1 VEQKMKKVLFLVIV
15 ILLLSFFSLSSCQSS
30 TNTIKADQEMVK
42 KAKTEYPEYDSSVLS
57 KSPTEFLTTEG
68 IFTLILNQAIE
79 MYNKAVATED
89 FDLLEQAGYGF
100 FYIYGYTGSNIAKEY
115 LNKIRNF
122 KTKKLEEYIS
132 LAKKYEKNKDIITA
146 ASYWGKVLKIDKDNK
161 EAKAFFEKN
170 KELIK
175 KEIQRYLSEAKKFLE
190 KKKFEEAEKLYKAV
204 LLFDPNNLEAK
215 TGLEKVKQEKGKLA
229 LDSFNKAVAAFNIKE
244 YNQAQKLFKLAL
256 DLGYDKKKIKEYLD
270 KIDLIM
276 NIEKYYQSCIDA
288 FNKKDF
294 FTAENFAKKV
304 INLDSNYKDIKDLY
318 QQIQKGI
325 EDTLLSWYN
334 QAVELY
340 NQKAYDKALELFQKI
355 AKYNPNYKDIQSY
368 IQSCQAKLQALSG
381 SGSGG

>member
-1 VEQKMKKVLFLVIV
+1 MKKVLILFII
-15 ILLLSFFSLSSCQSS
+15 ILLLSFSSLSSCQSS
-30 TNTIKADQEMVK
+30 TSTIKADQEMVK
-42 KAKTEYPEYDSSVLS
+42 KAKAEYPEYDSSVLS
-57 KSPTEFLTTEG
+57 KRPSEFLTTEG

-229 LDSFNKAVAAFNIKE
+229 LDSFNKAVAAFNKKE